1 MIRLIWQEQHIV
13 THNKKL
19 MNYNNP
25 LRRVF
30 ICLVFEVWYSTKNA
44 RGRVMN
50 NFRDR
55 LKEPTSYLGLASVF
69 QGIGEC
75 LQGNYES
82 GIPLVLLGLVG
93 IFKAERSNAK

>member
-1 MIRLIWQEQHIV
+1 
-13 THNKKL
+13 

-25 LRRVF
+25 PSAAFF
-30 ICLVFEVWYSTKNA
+30 IAQNLTCGIVQKTGGNIMHDLK
-44 RGRVMN
+44 
-50 NFRDR
+50 DR

-82 GIPLVLLGLVG
+82 GLPLVLLGLVG
-93 IFKAERSNAK
+93 IFKAERGNAK

>member
-1 MIRLIWQEQHIV
+1 MFLCHYSRGFFYYL
-13 THNKKL
+13 K
-19 MNYNNP
+19 
-25 LRRVF
+25 F
-30 ICLVFEVWYSTKNA
+30 DVWYIIKNNE
-44 RGRVMN
+44 GIIMLK
-50 NFRDR
+50 DR
-55 LKEPTSYLGLASVF
+55 LKEPSSYLGLASVF